1 MSVANYLDLFLDPV
15 TDAFTP
21 ELAQAVV
28 DIRADDETRARI
40 ETLRNKAN
48 DGTLTPEEEADYKE
62 FVEAVDIISIIQSK
76 ARKFLAKHG
85 A

>member
-1 MSVANYLDLFLDPV
+1 MSTISYLDRLLDPV

-21 ELAQAVV
+21 EMARTVV
-28 DIRADDETRARI
+28 NLRADAETQARI
-40 ETLRNKAN
+40 EELRHKAN
-48 DGTLTPEEEADYKE
+48 EGTLTSEEEADYKE

-76 ARKFLAKHG
+76 ARKFLAKHS